1 MTLELLE
8 GQEYSSRYSLLHQI
22 AQHEFAEV
30 WLALDKDTDER
41 ICLKVFNG
49 KAEVLA
55 NSVAAIDATRGLVHA
70 NIVRSFEA
78 GVTDGNLFISSTYIR
93 SAKPF
98 NPTLSKFLSSWPILE
113 QLFAA
118 LQFAHDLGVNHGHL
132 HPGNLLIDDQGQL
145 HITGFSIPVSMPRS
159 GSAYLSQD
167 ARSGQFADVS
177 DDIYSLGCILFT
189 LLTDRPWHQ
198 GESFQA
204 NSPIPMEVQQTVAAM
219 LNPSPYERPTN
230 LRESK
235 EILANYAQGV
245 SGAKPIEIPESTFRR
260 ASSSAAGQISTAD
273 VHRLPRERNLVSSK
287 MVAGGLAVLLILA
300 AFVFFVLPRSRTAS
314 DITYEVTPAA
324 ESHAA
329 QELSKQESA
338 EPEPAQLGPHE
349 IAELEFLKAE
359 GKRIASLLLRKQV
372 ELEDQGALLWGA
384 DRYDQINQ
392 QADSGDAFYRE
403 KNYQAAIDAYESAIE
418 QLEVLQ
424 DTIPSILER
433 NLAAGEAAILEGNVE
448 AAMSAWTIASAIDPG
463 NREYNIQLLRAENLE
478 QVLTYMKN
486 GDFQERETA
495 LADALSSF
503 RDAAR
508 LDPDWGPARK
518 AVNRVGL
525 KIAKMRFADAMS
537 AGFST
542 LAARQYEESRQAFAR
557 AQKIFPN
564 STEPIDGL
572 LQIDLAERMDTINAH
587 RAAAAEFFRQ
597 ENWPLVIAEYDAV
610 LVLDNTLVF
619 ATTGIEDAR
628 KRVEISG
635 ILDRFLQQPTL
646 MQNED
651 EFSAAKTALVT
662 ASRIRQPGEHL
673 KSQLATLSRL
683 ITVARIPI
691 VVALT
696 SDNKTEV
703 TIYKVR
709 KFGKINSA
717 EVELVPG
724 DYTIVGKR
732 RGYRDV
738 QHQLTLLAG
747 EPISA
752 VFISCVEKI

>member
-1 MTLELLE
+1 M
-8 GQEYSSRYSLLHQI
+8 SSR
-22 AQHEFAEV
+22 F
-30 WLALDKDTDER
+30 T
-41 ICLKVFNG
+41 
-49 KAEVLA
+49 
-55 NSVAAIDATRGLVHA
+55 
-70 NIVRSFEA
+70 
-78 GVTDGNLFISSTYIR
+78 
-93 SAKPF
+93 
-98 NPTLSKFLSSWPILE
+98 SSWLILE
-113 QLFAA
+113 QLFSA

-132 HPGNLLIDDQGQL
+132 HPGNLLIDDKNQL
-145 HITGFSIPVSMPRS
+145 HITGFSLPVAMPRR

-167 ARSGQFADVS
+167 ARSGQFADVA

-198 GESFQA
+198 DESFQA
-204 NSPIPMEVQQTVAAM
+204 NSPIPLEVQQTVAAM

-260 ASSSAAGQISTAD
+260 AGPLSTGQIRTAD

-300 AFVFFVLPRSRTAS
+300 AFVFFILPGSRTAS
-314 DITYEVTPAA
+314 DTTYEVAPAA
-324 ESHAA
+324 EPHAP
-329 QELSKQESA
+329 QDSPKEQST

-349 IAELEFLKAE
+349 IAELAFLEEE

-384 DRYDQINQ
+384 DRYAQINE
-392 QADSGDAFYRE
+392 QADSGDALYRE
-403 KNYQAAIDAYESAIE
+403 ESYQAAIDAYESAIE

-424 DTIPSILER
+424 DTIPSILEN
-433 NLAAGEAAILEGNVE
+433 NLAEGEAAILEGNVE
-448 AAMSAWTIASAIDPG
+448 AAISAWTIASAIDPG
-463 NREYNIQLLRAENLE
+463 NREYNVQLLRAENLE
-478 QVLTYMKN
+478 QVLTYMKD
-486 GDFQERETA
+486 GEFQEREMV
-495 LADALSSF
+495 LKDALRSF

-508 LDPDWGPARK
+508 LDPDWDPARK

-525 KIAKMRFADAMS
+525 KIAKTKFADAMS
-537 AGFST
+537 AGFSA
-542 LAARQYEESRQAFAR
+542 LAAGQYEDSRQAFAR

-564 STEPIDGL
+564 STEPIDGI

-587 RAAAAEFFRQ
+587 RDAAAEFFRQ
-597 ENWPLVIAEYDAV
+597 EDWPLVIAEYDAV
-610 LVLDNTLVF
+610 LALDTTLVF

-628 KRVEISG
+628 KRLEISG

-646 MQNED
+646 MQNES
-651 EFSAAKTALVT
+651 EFSAAKTALVS
-662 ASRIRQPGEHL
+662 ASRIRPPGAHL
-673 KSQLATLSRL
+673 KSQLSTLSRL

-691 VVALT
+691 VVELT

-709 KFGKINSA
+709 KFGKLNSA
-717 EVELVPG
+717 EVELFPG

-747 EPISA
+747 EPISP